1 MAIKTFTTGEVL
13 TASDTNTYLANSG
26 LVFISNTAI
35 TAGASSVVVSNCFN
49 SSYDRY
55 KIVIESNVNTAGGN
69 QGLTLT
75 PNVTNSGNYT
85 SVMWQVAGGVSTV
98 NTAGLVAQSFYFC
111 GYGGN
116 NQMVVE
122 VDNFNPR
129 GGTGATGSVRW
140 SSYDSTNST
149 GGTGTL
155 WSTTS
160 GTNTGF
166 TFASGGGYTLGA
178 GRVTVYG
185 YRIA

>member
-1 MAIKTFTTGEVL
+1 MAVKTFTSEIL
-13 TASDTNTYLANSG
+13 TSSDTNTYLANAG
-26 LVFISNTAI
+26 LVYVSNTAI

-55 KIVIESNVNTAGGN
+55 KIVIESKVNTAGGN

-98 NTAGLVAQSFYFC
+98 NTAGLAAQTFYFC

-129 GGTGATGSVRW
+129 GGTGATGNLRW
-140 SSYDSTNST
+140 SSYDGANST

>member
-13 TASDTNTYLANSG
+13 TASDTNTYLANAG

-35 TAGASSVVVSNCFN
+35 TAGASSIVVSNCF
-49 SSYDRY
+49 SSTYDRY
-55 KIVIESNVNTAGGN
+55 KILIESNVNTAGGN

-75 PNVTNSGNYT
+75 PNVTNSGNYSSLMYQIAT
-85 SVMWQVAGGVSTV
+85 SATISGANS
-98 NTAGLVAQSFYFC
+98 AAQSYFLV
-111 GYGGN
+111 GFGGN
-116 NQMVVE
+116 NQMFVE
-122 VDNFNPR
+122 VDNYNPR
-129 GGTGATGSVRW
+129 TGTGSTGSVRW

-185 YRIA
+185 SRIA